1 MDKNKIKSYAVWA
14 RRAMIEAVK
23 DRAFKV
29 GIEEN
34 KIHNIERLQGGFKVD
49 GREEIFNIPS
59 TNRDTLVK
67 LINEKGYEQVIEE
80 VAYTWFNRFMGL
92 RFMEVNEYL
101 PTGVRILSSE
111 DEGKIEPDVLTKIND
126 IEDELDLNLDYV
138 YELQDK
144 VNFYIIYSISC
155 VALCTEDLFG
165 FLYYQRW
172 WSVQGRDVG
181 RQTEWQGYYHL

>member
-34 KIHNIERLQGGFKVD
+34 KIHNIERLQGGFKVA

-59 TNRDTLVK
+59 THRDTLVK
-67 LINEKGYEQVIEE
+67 LINEKGYEQVVEE

-92 RFMEVNEYL
+92 RFMEVNDY
-101 PTGVRILSSE
+101 E
-111 DEGKIEPDVLTKIND
+111 D
-126 IEDELDLNLDYV
+126 
-138 YELQDK
+138 
-144 VNFYIIYSISC
+144 
-155 VALCTEDLFG
+155 
-165 FLYYQRW
+165 
-172 WSVQGRDVG
+172 
-181 RQTEWQGYYHL
+181 

>member
-34 KIHNIERLQGGFKVD
+34 KIYDIEILQGGFKVV

-59 TNRDTLVK
+59 THRETLVK
-67 LINEKGYEQVIEE
+67 FINEKGYEQVIEE

-111 DEGKIEPDVLTKIND
+111 DEGKTEPDVLTKIND
-126 IEDELDLNLDYV
+126 IEDELNLNINYV
-138 YELQDK
+138 YELQDRG
-144 VNFYIIYSISC
+144 
-155 VALCTEDLFG
+155 T
-165 FLYYQRW
+165 
-172 WSVQGRDVG
+172 
-181 RQTEWQGYYHL
+181 